1 MYYLG
6 DKMSIKSF
14 FLHFHQI
21 SIYVRMIMVMIMLN
35 ETVAQKLI
43 KIVAQNGVG
52 DVQLVQISLMDFYPG
67 VYS

>member
-1 MYYLG
+1 
-6 DKMSIKSF
+6 
-14 FLHFHQI
+14 
-21 SIYVRMIMVMIMLN
+21 MIMLN

-67 VYS
+67 VLVNWANKFIE

>member
-1 MYYLG
+1 
-6 DKMSIKSF
+6 
-14 FLHFHQI
+14 
-21 SIYVRMIMVMIMLN
+21 MVMIMLN

-43 KIVAQNGVG
+43 KIVAQNGIG